1 MWVCEWFFFSWHSI
15 ELTGQFPCCL
25 VFSFSNKRTQLET
38 GLGGFRTGTSRYSE
52 QILASTSWRIT
63 LSGIKLGK
71 VEKMF
76 TRQTNQKKKK
86 LKRERERQTFTWI
99 ESSVCRDIS
108 LSLSQSKIEDDMGSL
123 SALSRGEKFHQKKKI
138 KYRYK
143 YVFIIKDIP
152 ARSVAVAISW
162 LSDHFRQKI

>member
-1 MWVCEWFFFSWHSI
+1 MENNFKW
-15 ELTGQFPCCL
+15 
-25 VFSFSNKRTQLET
+25 NKTRK
-38 GLGGFRTGTSRYSE
+38 GGKNVYE
-52 QILASTSWRIT
+52 A
-63 LSGIKLGK
+63 
-71 VEKMF
+71 
-76 TRQTNQKKKK
+76 NQPEKKK
-86 LKRERERQTFTWI
+86 LKRERESQTFTWI

-108 LSLSQSKIEDDMGSL
+108 LSLSPSKIEDDMGSL